1 MKRLWDKGGDADAM
15 VMAFTVGDDYRWD
28 ARLVAHDIRASQ
40 AHARMLASCG
50 HVESGIAERI
60 IATLAE
66 IGEAH
71 ARGEW
76 EISPEEEDCHTAI
89 ENRLTAKL
97 GDEAG
102 WVHLGR
108 SRNDQ
113 VLTAVR
119 LYLREACESLAQAA
133 EAVMESLF
141 AITDAQGDLALPGY
155 THLQRAMPS
164 TVALWAEGFA
174 TELRDDAAG
183 LRGATRRAST
193 NPLGSAAGYGTP
205 GLPLD
210 RAQTAS
216 ELGFTSV
223 QEPVTA
229 AQISRGKAEA
239 EVAFQA
245 TLLMQDLGRLASD
258 LVLFSTSEFGFVALP
273 ERFTTGSSIMPQ
285 KRNPDVFELV
295 RAHSAQAASSLT
307 AILSLSAKM
316 TSGYHRDLQLIKP
329 PLFGLIDRTFEC
341 AEVMAHVLPGVR
353 FCQDR
358 TEAAMDPSLYATEEA
373 YRLCQAEGIPFREA
387 YRRVGAK
394 FRG

>member
-15 VMAFTVGDDYRWD
+15 VMAFTVGDDFRWD

-60 IATLAE
+60 FAALAE
-66 IGEAH
+66 IGESH

-113 VLTAVR
+113 VLTAMR
-119 LYLREACESLAQAA
+119 LYVREACEMLAQSA
-133 EAVMESLF
+133 EGVVESLF
-141 AITDAQGDLALPGY
+141 AIADAQGDLALPGY

-164 TVALWAEGFA
+164 TVGLWAEGFA
-174 TELRDDAAG
+174 TELRDDAVG
-183 LRGATRRAST
+183 LRGATRRALT

-210 RAQTAS
+210 RAKTAA

-229 AQISRGKAEA
+229 AQLSRGKAEA
-239 EVAFQA
+239 EVAFQT
-245 TLLMQDLGRLASD
+245 TLLIQDLGRLASD
-258 LVLFSTSEFGFVALP
+258 LVLYATAEFGFVTLP

-329 PLFGLIDRTFEC
+329 PLFGLIDRTLEC

-353 FCQDR
+353 FRQDC
-358 TEAAMDPSLYATEEA
+358 TEAAMDPSLFATEEA

-394 FRG
+394 YR